1 MAIFNTRRAV
11 TESYEDVNIDDILPD
26 VDTSNI
32 PDNIDE
38 AVSGI
43 LYSNERNWNMLMQ
56 TVGIAE
62 LSCMESEGDVIYE
75 AADIKAFFKK
85 IGDFFKSVLDKI
97 AGFFR
102 KIVEKVQD
110 WFFSI
115 KKKMNEKKFKDLT
128 QVPANFE
135 YEGYDFIDNLD
146 KFAVKPDADEA
157 DYWDV
162 TLEAIEHAIKNNM
175 SPNEAKKNYS
185 IFMKYNTEAELKAG
199 ILSYIL
205 PGANVDTSKPD
216 MAKDIFKY
224 FRSGKDKPEKILAKD
239 IDISI
244 YKNTINT
251 NLATVKKSVATDYKS
266 LQDYVNKKI
275 KDLEDKIKGDKIDG
289 VDEKYI
295 SVAVAMV
302 NDATKYLKM
311 ELDVS
316 SQVYSGQLKA
326 LHDQSKQYYGALV
339 KMLSFKSSSEEK
351 KDDKKEE
358 KAQTESFGFSH
369 SILDNVS
376 FI

>member
-1 MAIFNTRRAV
+1 MAIFDARYRTV
-11 TESYEDVNIDDILPD
+11 TESYEDVNIDDILPN
-26 VDTSNI
+26 VDTSNV
-32 PDNIDE
+32 PDNFDE

-102 KIVEKVQD
+102 KIVEKVQE

-128 QVPANFE
+128 QVPTGFK
-135 YEGYDFIDNLD
+135 YEGYNFIDGLD
-146 KFAVKPDADEA
+146 KYIISDVGDITNLYSAITEEITKTSDDELNDLDAKIADQLGDPKSAKFKSMVLEIILDGVK
-157 DYWDV
+157 
-162 TLEAIEHAIKNNM
+162 IKDD
-175 SPNEAKKNYS
+175 
-185 IFMKYNTEAELKAG
+185 
-199 ILSYIL
+199 
-205 PGANVDTSKPD
+205 NVDISKE
-216 MAKDIFKY
+216 IFKY
-224 FRSGKDKPEKILAKD
+224 FRSGKDKPEEITNID
-239 IDISI
+239 IDK

-251 NLATVKKSVATDYKS
+251 NLAVVKRTVAKDYKNV
-266 LQDYVNKKI
+266 QDMTKSGIKDIEKKI
-275 KDLEDKIKGDKIDG
+275 NSNKFDGLTERQTSSMVKILNLAADMLK
-289 VDEKYI
+289 
-295 SVAVAMV
+295 VAVDLSAQ
-302 NDATKYLKM
+302 A
-311 ELDVS
+311 
-316 SQVYSGQLKA
+316 YSGQLKA

-339 KMLSFKSSSEEK
+339 KMLSSSKSSSEEK
-351 KDDKKEE
+351 KDDKKEGE
-358 KAQTESFGFSH
+358 SQTESFGFSH

>member
-62 LSCMESEGDVIYE
+62 LSCMESEGNVIYE
-75 AADIKAFFKK
+75 AADIKALFKK

-102 KIVEKVQD
+102 KIVEKVQE

-146 KFAVKPDADEA
+146 KFAVKPDADGT
-157 DYWDV
+157 DYWAE
-162 TLEAIEHAIKNNM
+162 TLEGIDNAIKNNM
-175 SPNEAKKNYS
+175 SPDEAKE
-185 IFMKYNTEAELKAG
+185 KYNKFPKDLTEATMKAT
-199 ILSYIL
+199 ILSRIL
-205 PGANVDTSKPD
+205 SGADIDTSKPD

-295 SVAVAMV
+295 SVAVTMV

-339 KMLSFKSSSEEK
+339 KMLSSKSSSEEK
-351 KDDKKEE
+351 KDDKKEK

>member
-11 TESYEDVNIDDILPD
+11 TESYEDVNIDDILPN
-26 VDTSNI
+26 VDTSNV
-32 PDNIDE
+32 PDNFDE

-62 LSCMESEGDVIYE
+62 LSCMEAEGDVIYE

-102 KIVEKVQD
+102 KIVEKVQE

-128 QVPANFE
+128 QVPTGFK
-135 YEGYDFIDNLD
+135 YEGYNFIDELD
-146 KFAVKPDADEA
+146 KYIISDVGKITELYDAITKGLANSSDDALNDIDAEIA
-157 DYWDV
+157 DKMGDPKSAKFKNMV
-162 TLEAIEHAIKNNM
+162 LGIILNGVEIKDD
-175 SPNEAKKNYS
+175 
-185 IFMKYNTEAELKAG
+185 
-199 ILSYIL
+199 
-205 PGANVDTSKPD
+205 NVDISKE
-216 MAKDIFKY
+216 IFKY
-224 FRSGKDKPEKILAKD
+224 FRSGKDKPEEITNID
-239 IDISI
+239 IDK

-251 NLATVKKSVATDYKS
+251 NLAVVKRTVAKDYKNV
-266 LQDYVNKKI
+266 QDMTKSGIKDIEKKI
-275 KDLEDKIKGDKIDG
+275 NSNKFDGLTERQTSTMVKILNVAADMLKVTVDL
-289 VDEKYI
+289 
-295 SVAVAMV
+295 SA
-302 NDATKYLKM
+302 
-311 ELDVS
+311 
-316 SQVYSGQLKA
+316 QVYSGQLKA

-339 KMLSFKSSSEEK
+339 KMLSSSKSSSEEK
-351 KDDKKEE
+351 KDDKKEGE
-358 KAQTESFGFSH
+358 SQTESFGFSH